1 MADTSCSK
9 SWDLIG
15 GAHVTAAQ
23 RSHEHSINLDHCSP
37 VCALSVFALPAALSY
52 LMKHLSLISSTRVY
66 AFKNAVII
74 ISDRLVRSSVLF
86 FFLKYWK
93 FCACTGRSIVTR
105 RTLEQLL
112 KKVLVLKVRTGMKRR
127 SCDQT
132 AGLQMCSTYKG
143 AAGVFK

>member
-15 GAHVTAAQ
+15 GGG
-23 RSHEHSINLDHCSP
+23 SHEHSINLDHCSS

-66 AFKNAVII
+66 VFKNAVII

-86 FFLKYWK
+86 FFLKY
-93 FCACTGRSIVTR
+93 
-105 RTLEQLL
+105 
-112 KKVLVLKVRTGMKRR
+112 
-127 SCDQT
+127 
-132 AGLQMCSTYKG
+132 
-143 AAGVFK
+143 